1 MPKVPRRQP
10 RQARALATRAA
21 IFEATAQILE
31 SEGEAGFNTNRV
43 AERAGVSIGTLYQYF
58 GSKQAILAA
67 MAREENVRNREA
79 LAAHVAAG
87 GASPVRLAIR
97 NQIHAMAG
105 RPVTRRAAL
114 KAIMAEEGVS
124 GIKRETYA
132 TTRLLPSMDRFDAF
146 VLDRA
151 VSGVIRAAVL
161 EGSAHLADPRLEDA
175 LVRLVEAY
183 QQAAKKE
190 GGSEEPPSRGMT
202 VLQEPPA

>member
-31 SEGEAGFNTNRV
+31 SEGEAGLNTNRV

-67 MAREENVRNREA
+67 MAREWNAHNREI
-79 LAAHVAAG
+79 LAAQIAEGA
-87 GASPVRLAIR
+87 ASPVRLAIR
-97 NQIHAMAG
+97 NQIQAMPG
-105 RPVTRRAAL
+105 RPATRRAAL

-132 TTRLLPSMDRFDAF
+132 TTRLLPPMERFDAF

-161 EGSAHLADPRLEDA
+161 EGSTHLADPRLEDA

-183 QQAAKKE
+183 QQTAQKE
-190 GGSEEPPSRGMT
+190 GGSEESRP
-202 VLQEPPA
+202 VAE